1 MTTKKII
8 LKGENLQRFNLLCN
22 TGLNDKEFKTQ
33 LNEFLKSDIEKAS
46 CVDDYIDNY
55 YKLFVYI
62 EQEKA
67 VGTNLTTYMWNIY
80 ILMADQSEK
89 EHLEKFE

>member
-8 LKGENLQRFNLLCN
+8 LKGENLHRFNLLCN
-22 TGLNDKEFKTQ
+22 AGLNDREFKAQ
-33 LNEFLKSDIEKAS
+33 LDEFLKSDIKKAY

-55 YKLFVYI
+55 YNLLEYI
-62 EQEKA
+62 EQERA
-67 VGTNLTTYMWNIY
+67 ICTDLITYMWNIY